1 MERLIDK
8 IFIKLNNNNV
18 DRVDGVINK
27 IENIKKIKNV
37 EISDENDKKIFI
49 YKNYGIQIKNG
60 IKFKIIFFKI
70 IDDTSLEKLFELEN
84 VKIKLSHSLFVMY
97 KCNEFWKHYLYDN
110 NYLNLLLYFCKK
122 FNIKTISLGDY
133 PLTDQEINQKINES

>member
-8 IFIKLNNNNV
+8 IFNKVNRIDVNGDEIGDVNGDVIN
-18 DRVDGVINK
+18 RVMNK

-37 EISDENDKKIFI
+37 EIDDENDKKLFI

-70 IDDTSLEKLFELEN
+70 IDESNLEKLFELEN
-84 VKIKLSHSLFVMY
+84 IKIKISTPLFILY
-97 KCNEFWKHYLYDN
+97 KYYEIWNYHLYDD
-110 NYLNLLLYFCKK
+110 NYKNILIYFCKK
-122 FNIKTISLGDY
+122 FNIKTVMI
-133 PLTDQEINQKINES
+133 QKIGE